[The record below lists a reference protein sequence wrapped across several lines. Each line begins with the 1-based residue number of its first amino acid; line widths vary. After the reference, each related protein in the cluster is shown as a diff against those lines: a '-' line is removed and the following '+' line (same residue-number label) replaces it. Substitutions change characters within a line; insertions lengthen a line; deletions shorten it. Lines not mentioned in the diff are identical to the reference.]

1 MARASLIGRAG
12 LAAALLM
19 GSSGA
24 WAYAWPAGATIKAA
38 TNGVPVIAGAVA
50 RTASVATSGGAAAL
64 RASQLLG
71 VGSASAA
78 LTLSRGV
85 GLSNLALVARIA
97 AGALGP
103 VALGGLALTGVMWAA
118 DHWALPSD
126 PYPYP
131 SGTTA
136 NRNFYQDGFSGQA
149 CDALADHCSF
159 SDVVSFW
166 LAKEGA
172 IYGGTWSFFSESRTG
187 TCSTVGQCNHTITI
201 KSGATTHTRL
211 IYSNGSD
218 GPSAGTGAP
227 ATDAELENAITTALQ
242 AQPTLSGSVLDA
254 ALAHPAAEAALVTQP
269 QTVTGPAT
277 VTGPTTTSTKVETA
291 GTTTTTIAT
300 TYNFNYSGDVV
311 TVTQTDV
318 QTVTHPD
325 SSTTT
330 TTSSTAAPAGDPPPP
345 EDKPDVCKD
354 HPEASGCAEFGEHD
368 PEPDLQTEDRALS
381 WVPSLSAVGAC
392 PAPETATVH
401 GQSISISWQPVC
413 DLASGLRP
421 VVLAVAWLSAGA
433 FVFGVGRKVAA

>member
-1 MARASLIGRAG
+1 M
-12 LAAALLM
+12 AALLM

-38 TNGVPVIAGAVA
+38 TNGVPVIAGAVS

-118 DHWALPSD
+118 DHWAVPSD

-227 ATDAELENAITTALQ
+227 ATDAELENAITTALE

-254 ALAHPAAEAALVTQP
+254 ALAHAPAEAALLPDP
-269 QTVTGPAT
+269 QTVSGPAT
-277 VTGPTTTSTKVETA
+277 VDGGSKSSVKVDAT
-291 GTTTTTIAT
+291 GTTTTTINT
-300 TYNFNYSGDVV
+300 TYNFNYAGDVV
-311 TVTQTDV
+311 TITQTDV
-318 QTVTHPD
+318 ETVNKPD
-325 SSTTT
+325 NSTTT
-330 TTSSTAAPAGDPPPP
+330 TTNTTGAPAGTAPPPP
-345 EDKPDVCKD
+345 KDPPDVCKE
-354 HPEASGCAEFGEHD
+354 HPNASGCSEFGEKEAETQF
-368 PEPDLQTEDRALS
+368 PEQQRSLS